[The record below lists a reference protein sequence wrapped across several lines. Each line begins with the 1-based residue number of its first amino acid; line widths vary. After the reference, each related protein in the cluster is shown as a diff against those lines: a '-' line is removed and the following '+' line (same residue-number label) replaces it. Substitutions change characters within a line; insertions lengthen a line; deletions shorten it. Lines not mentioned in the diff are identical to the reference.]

1 MFRAYINAYLK
12 ANKDIHQ
19 YMLIMV
25 RQLEPTP
32 EGIPLQVYAFTNNT
46 DWAYYESVQADLF
59 DHIYS
64 IMPLFGLRPYQM
76 LTSNDATHLTRAN
89 STSSFN

>member
-1 MFRAYINAYLK
+1 
-12 ANKDIHQ
+12 
-19 YMLIMV
+19 MLIMV

-32 EGIPLQVYAFTNNT
+32 EGIPLQIYAFTNNT
-46 DWAYYESVQADLF
+46 DWAYYEGVQADLF

-76 LTSNDATHLTRAN
+76 FTSHDARQIGLEQVPSKDAQ
-89 STSSFN
+89 